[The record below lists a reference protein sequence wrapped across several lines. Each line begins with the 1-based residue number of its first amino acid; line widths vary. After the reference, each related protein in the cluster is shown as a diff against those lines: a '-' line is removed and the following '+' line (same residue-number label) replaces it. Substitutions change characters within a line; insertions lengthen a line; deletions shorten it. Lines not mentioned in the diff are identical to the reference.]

1 MSCSSTVT
9 LPRIQDDHTVHTTPG
24 RHMQKAIS
32 ENVVVK
38 GLALQ
43 GEEDKVAPTRVVGG
57 QSPELEGS
65 RRQRLSK

>member
-1 MSCSSTVT
+1 
-9 LPRIQDDHTVHTTPG
+9 
-24 RHMQKAIS
+24 MQKAIS

-43 GEEDKVAPTRVVGG
+43 GEEDKVAPTSVVGG